1 MGTRAL
7 CHAGELV
14 LMPEEIFSEKNLLAN
29 DGTIAKELFYNIV
42 CQTCLLAGSAVVDT
56 NNCYD

>member
-1 MGTRAL
+1 
-7 CHAGELV
+7 
-14 LMPEEIFSEKNLLAN
+14 MPEEIFSEKNLLAN